1 MKLRINCNLPFELG
15 FQSFSNFRSAK
26 IMLRSLVIL
35 LFLPP
40 FLSAQISAPP
50 FQHLSVDDGLP
61 QNSITALAQG
71 PDGFLWIGTQDG
83 LARYDGYDFK
93 IYRSEEGNSNSLSHN
108 FIWDI
113 YFDDEGN
120 LWATTLGNGL
130 SRLDTRRDH
139 VSQWLQGKGDSGL
152 YHWNTFST
160 LKMKNTLWV
169 GTNESLDKINLE
181 TGERIS
187 YFPGKEAGETEPAI
201 LVRTLALSVDSTEI
215 WMNSKKGLARLH
227 IESDSLEYFDQSPF
241 GTASNLLN
249 IHKIE
254 TDDQG
259 LLITT
264 GRKIISINWKD
275 KEEKIIFD
283 ADSLGLAK
291 NLNFHGFYRG
301 IGRFNYIYSGGGIF
315 RIEKSTGRIL
325 HLVHDPD
332 NPTSLSHN
340 YVIDLCETSDGVL
353 WAGTRNGLNAV
364 RTKTEDFLRFGK
376 TNQKEYSLSS
386 VAVRGLLYNKKDEL
400 WAGSDLGINIINL
413 ETGII
418 RPLKEQLIN
427 PETVKSEYILS
438 LIKDGNGSV
447 WSGIR
452 GGGLLRLNRA
462 ENNQYRA
469 YSDPLNNTSIQFIL
483 DEDSILWLGS
493 SGSGLLKYHKEKGL
507 VKSYPHT
514 GDDKGP
520 SHTFVFT
527 IYRDP
532 NNIIWLGTPTGG
544 INIFDRKTES
554 FSTIRT
560 SRNSN
565 NGLSG
570 NTILCFFED
579 SRKRLWIGTTS
590 GLSLL
595 KTSLSPDLIEK
606 INANRDHLKF
616 EHFGRKEGFPN
627 EVIYGIREDKIGNLW
642 ISTNDGL
649 VKFNGERVVD
659 VFTLEDGCQ
668 VDEYNQNAALSL
680 PDGRMVFGGVSGL
693 HLFNP
698 ERLGKFYYQPKCVL
712 TDIQVNHNKL
722 DSKGIESLPYG
733 LKSLELDYTDDVIDL
748 SFAGLSYVNSSR
760 NTYAYRLVGFD
771 SDWNHTTSDKRFVT
785 YTNLD
790 PGNYI
795 FEIKS
800 ANCDGVWSNQIAQL
814 PISVSYPP
822 WQKWYAFLAYA
833 IVLSA
838 LVYLLVQWRTEKAR
852 RAERLK
858 LRVQEARL
866 DEREKFRK
874 EAARD
879 FHDEAGNKIT
889 RINLLVE
896 LASSRAGDDYS
907 LKGYFEK
914 IAQNTAQLSSGMR
927 DFNWSLDPEKDS
939 LKDLCMRIS
948 EFGES
953 MYEGADQSF
962 SSKIE
967 INNPGLIAL
976 GMALRRDL
984 LMIFKEAINN
994 AAKHADSPKAEFR
1007 VYSAGKD
1014 LVMELKD
1021 FGKGIEDEPSSAG
1034 YGLKNMKSRAEAHG
1048 GRVDISA
1055 NKVDGT
1061 LVQFKINLTHLG

>member
-1 MKLRINCNLPFELG
+1 
-15 FQSFSNFRSAK
+15 
-26 IMLRSLVIL
+26 MLRSSIIL
-35 LFLPP
+35 IFLPS

-108 FIWDI
+108 FIWDL
-113 YFDDEGN
+113 YFDNEGH

-130 SRLDTRRDH
+130 SRLDTRRDQ
-139 VSQWLQGKGDSGL
+139 VSQWLQGKGDSSL

-160 LKMKNTLWV
+160 LKVKNTLWV
-169 GTNESLDKINLE
+169 GTNESLDKISLE
-181 TGERIS
+181 TGKRVS
-187 YFPGKEAGETEPAI
+187 YFPGKVAGETEPAI
-201 LVRTLALSVDSTEI
+201 LVRTLALSPDSTAI

-227 IESDSLEYFDQSPF
+227 IKSDSLEYFDQSPF

-264 GRKIISINWKD
+264 DRRIININWKD
-275 KEEKIIFD
+275 KKEKILFD

-291 NLNFHGFYRG
+291 NLNFHGFYQG

-315 RIEKSTGRIL
+315 RIEKSTGRIV
-325 HLVHDPD
+325 HLVHDPE

-340 YVIDLCETSDGVL
+340 YVIDLCETSDGAL

-386 VAVRGLLYNKKDEL
+386 VSVRGLLYNTKDEL
-400 WAGSDLGINIINL
+400 WAGTDLGINIINL

-418 RPLKEQLIN
+418 RPLKEQLVN
-427 PETVKSEYILS
+427 PETVQGEYILS
-438 LIKDGNGSV
+438 LIKDRNGTV
-447 WSGIR
+447 WSGVR
-452 GGGLLRLNRA
+452 GGGLLRLNSA

-469 YSDPLNNTSIQFIL
+469 FSDPLNNTSIQFIL

-514 GDDKGP
+514 GDGRGP

-595 KTSLSPDLIEK
+595 KTPLSPDLIEK
-606 INANRDHLKF
+606 INAHPDHLKF

-649 VKFNGERVVD
+649 VKFNGERVID
-659 VFTLEDGCQ
+659 DFTLEDGCQ

-680 PDGRMVFGGVSGL
+680 PDGRMVFGGVTGL

-712 TDIQVNHNKL
+712 TDIQVNHNKI
-722 DSKGIESLPYG
+722 DSKGIKILPFG
-733 LKSLELDYTDDVIDL
+733 LKSLKLDYTDDVIDF
-748 SFAGLSYVNSSR
+748 SFAGLSYVNSSQ
-760 NTYAYRLVGFD
+760 NTYAYRLIGFD
-771 SDWNHTTSDKRFVT
+771 SEWNHTSSDKRFVT

-790 PGNYI
+790 PGNYT

-858 LRVQEARL
+858 LRLQEVRL

-907 LKGYFEK
+907 LKDYFEK

-939 LKDLCMRIS
+939 LKDLCMRIA

-967 INNPGLIAL
+967 INNPELITL

-994 AAKHADSPKAEFR
+994 AAKHANSQKAEFR
-1007 VYSAGKD
+1007 VYSDGKD

-1021 FGKGIEDEPSSAG
+1021 FGTGIEDEPSSAG
-1034 YGLKNMKSRAEAHG
+1034 YGLKNMKSRAAAHG
-1048 GRVDISA
+1048 GRMDISA
-1055 NKVDGT
+1055 NKDDGT